1 MYPIGS
7 VTVRSA
13 SANTKAFTYN
23 ENNNKHD
30 NNKKGD
36 VFMNKKMRLWVAGTV
51 GVLMTGL
58 MSVNAFVFA
67 LALPTVTEPIWSMF
81 EKGFLQDV
89 RHNLWEIS
97 PSNLIHTRKACDTTL
112 LGQYRRLT
120 LRYDI
125 INTICLYY
133 MI

>member
-13 SANTKAFTYN
+13 SANRKAFTYN
-23 ENNNKHD
+23 ENNKKHD

-58 MSVNAFVFA
+58 MSVNAFLFA
-67 LALPTVTEPIWSMF
+67 LALLTVTEPIGYI
-81 EKGFLQDV
+81 E
-89 RHNLWEIS
+89 
-97 PSNLIHTRKACDTTL
+97 
-112 LGQYRRLT
+112 Y
-120 LRYDI
+120 
-125 INTICLYY
+125 
-133 MI
+133 